1 MTEHRCAVLTAVF
14 ALADFSIGVVAAAAS
29 GGGGGGGGL
38 LQILSM
44 TTPGSAAEIVD
55 FATAT
60 TLSMTT

>member
-1 MTEHRCAVLTAVF
+1 MTEHRCAVLAAVF
-14 ALADFSIGVVAAAAS
+14 AFADFSIGVVAAAAS
-29 GGGGGGGGL
+29 GGGGGGGL